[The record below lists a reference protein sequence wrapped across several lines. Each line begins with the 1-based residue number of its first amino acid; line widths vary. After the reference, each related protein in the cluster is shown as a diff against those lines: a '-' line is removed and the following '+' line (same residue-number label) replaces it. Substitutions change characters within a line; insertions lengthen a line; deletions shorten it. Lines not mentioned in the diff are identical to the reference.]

1 MFEGIPNEIY
11 TYGTQMFVT
20 IIGIGIGVLI
30 SGEIWIP
37 ILYRLKVVSIYE
49 YFELRYKSKFPRRL
63 MAALFILKVN
73 IFFNESIFGSQLRK
87 TGGCLYCRKAN
98 NWISNC
104 QSFFDWIIVV
114 KFKVVK
120 IVIEGNWSNAFD
132 HMKHF

>member
-1 MFEGIPNEIY
+1 MFKGIPNEIY

-63 MAALFILKVN
+63 MTAIFILKVN
-73 IFFNESIFGSQLRK
+73 
-87 TGGCLYCRKAN
+87 
-98 NWISNC
+98 
-104 QSFFDWIIVV
+104 V
-114 KFKVVK
+114 
-120 IVIEGNWSNAFD
+120 
-132 HMKHF
+132 

>member
-1 MFEGIPNEIY
+1 MSSTSNPNSLFVYQELENTILFIFKGIPNEIY

-63 MAALFILKVN
+63 MTAIFILKVN
-73 IFFNESIFGSQLRK
+73 
-87 TGGCLYCRKAN
+87 
-98 NWISNC
+98 
-104 QSFFDWIIVV
+104 V
-114 KFKVVK
+114 
-120 IVIEGNWSNAFD
+120 
-132 HMKHF
+132 